1 MTDHNPD
8 TQPGRPVVFFNV
20 LTRLISFEI
29 AKAFLAVLTI
39 LILILMSRE
48 FGRFLGQAFDGQI
61 SNDAIF
67 LLCGLRLISI
77 TVALLPSSVFAAV
90 LIVLGRMYRDNEISA
105 LGSGGVGVSILYKN
119 TLLIVIPL
127 ALAGSALSL
136 EVSPWA
142 IKQSSKVL
150 FNEKENANV
159 RLLVEGR
166 FNEYSRGDIVF
177 YAENISS
184 DRQMKNIFV
193 QERKGNKANII
204 LSKKGMVRTING
216 VRFIVLL
223 DGQRYLGRSGFAD
236 YEISEFKEYALA
248 IDETSN
254 RELELTRDSMST
266 KELLKSSDPQEIA
279 ELHQRLSIPFSMIV
293 LALLA
298 IPLSLAAPKSGVYG
312 NILLAFLV
320 YLLYKNFLSIAQGWL
335 IKGTVL
341 PQFGYWWVYAT
352 MLAVGLILSI
362 RNFGFHWFAMVLSG
376 KSRALASY
384 GHSRHSAH

>member
-1 MTDHNPD
+1 
-8 TQPGRPVVFFNV
+8 
-20 LTRLISFEI
+20 
-29 AKAFLAVLTI
+29 
-39 LILILMSRE
+39 
-48 FGRFLGQAFDGQI
+48 
-61 SNDAIF
+61 
-67 LLCGLRLISI
+67 
-77 TVALLPSSVFAAV
+77 
-90 LIVLGRMYRDNEISA
+90 
-105 LGSGGVGVSILYKN
+105 
-119 TLLIVIPL
+119 
-127 ALAGSALSL
+127 
-136 EVSPWA
+136 VSPWA

-352 MLAVGLILSI
+352 MLTVGLILSI

-376 KSRALASY
+376 KSRALISY